1 MTEQTNR
8 IKWLQY
14 INTGILT
21 AILAFVG
28 LNFTVLGNLQED
40 NLEAQKEL
48 LRIKTIQDYNS
59 ASIKELQAK
68 IGAIE
73 QYQAEMIKS
82 WVDLNYIRKPQ

>member
-28 LNFTVLGNLQED
+28 LNFTVLGNLQKD

>member
-59 ASIKELQAK
+59 ASIKELHAK
-68 IGAIE
+68 VGAIE